1 MKIATAIKDRLPIFR
16 KRNNENKGQLTPFV
30 LFEGNFSSWEEAL
43 AHSDGYGKDEIL
55 EKTLAATLAVKNGKA
70 VFERDSVL
78 FDTPQYPFFLISALL
93 YIAALNN
100 NELSVLDFGGALGS
114 SYFQCR
120 KFLSPIK
127 ISWNI
132 VEQKKHVAAG
142 RKHIENDILHFYSTL
157 EECLL
162 NEKPNVVLLSGVLHV
177 IDHPYLIIQE
187 IIDCHIGYVVICRQP
202 LTHKTDERLCIM
214 NVPPDIYSA
223 SLPYWFL
230 SETRFR
236 SAWAE
241 AYDLYAEAEEPFFLT
256 VENERIP
263 LRQFL
268 YRMKNSRKSPGHS
281 QVPGG

>member
-1 MKIATAIKDRLPIFR
+1 MKIATAIKARLPIFR
-16 KRNNENKGQLTPFV
+16 KRNIENKGQLPPLV
-30 LFEGNFSSWEEAL
+30 LFEGNFLSWEEAL
-43 AHSDGYGKDEIL
+43 AHSDGYDKDEIL
-55 EKTLAATLAVKNGKA
+55 EKTLAATLAVKDGKA
-70 VFERDSVL
+70 VFERDSVI

-120 KFLSPIK
+120 KFLSPIR
-127 ISWNI
+127 IRWNI

-142 RKHIENDILHFYSTL
+142 RKHIENDILHFYYTL

-177 IDHPYLIIQE
+177 IEQPYRMIQE
-187 IIDCHIGYVVICRQP
+187 IIDCHLGYVVICRQP

-214 NVPPDIYSA
+214 NVPPDIYNA

-236 SAWAE
+236 SAWSE